1 MFRFLSLSL
10 SFILGCLLLFS
21 LVVEAEENSW
31 SYTIR
36 DAVGDDYGP
45 GNYQYP
51 ENKIF
56 APYEGLF
63 DIKKFSIKESG
74 ENYILEFEFVKITDP
89 WQSNFGFSLPL
100 IEIYIDNGEGGST
113 ELIEKG
119 ANVKLDPDYPWN
131 KMLKLSGWWLLLY
144 DNNIDTDEIVSIDGD
159 VMQSKWQVE
168 DSEVKRKDNLIRV
181 KLPREEIGEMSNSH
195 IQLLVGSFDPFG
207 PGHFRESSDEPSNWK
222 FYTPTLE
229 NPTKATRVIDTIL
242 PNNLNQEQIL
252 ATDNDKLPQMAA
264 IKLKKADPKIKYN
277 IVQSPFFYLV
287 LIVFITS
294 IIVFKRKA

>member
-1 MFRFLSLSL
+1 MFRSLSL
-10 SFILGCLLLFS
+10 FFILSCLLLFS
-21 LVVEAEENSW
+21 LGVEAEEGVW

-36 DAVGDDYGP
+36 DEVGDDYGS
-45 GNYQYP
+45 GGYQYP
-51 ENKIF
+51 ENEIF
-56 APYEGLF
+56 EPYEGLF
-63 DIKKFSIKESG
+63 DIKNFSIRESG
-74 ENYILEFEFVKITDP
+74 DNYILEFEFAKITDP

-113 ELIEKG
+113 ELIEEG

-144 DNNIDTDEIVSIDGD
+144 NHDTDIDEIVSIDGD

-207 PGHFRESSDEPSNWK
+207 PGHFREVSDEPSNWK
-222 FYTPTLE
+222 FHAQNLE
-229 NPTKATRVIDTIL
+229 NPDRATRVIDTIL
-242 PNNLNQEQIL
+242 PENINQEQIL
-252 ATDNDKLPQMAA
+252 AKDNDKLPQMAA
-264 IKLKKADPKIKYN
+264 IKLKKADSKIKYN